1 METVTEVNA
10 ILVAKQ
16 YSERLSSLY
25 AQIRSWL
32 GEERYSFEQGSL
44 VLEQMMVGEY
54 TAPTLIIRNRQSH
67 SIVASLEPVG
77 ALIIAAAGR
86 VDIHGDIDS
95 DYLLY
100 LMPSSGIYLKTTI
113 KGVHLSEQNEEKV
126 NLTPYREVPAEGW
139 YRPEMRGLGRV
150 KPINK
155 ELFLDILL
163 EVSPDEVFVNA

>member
-1 METVTEVNA
+1 MEATTEVNTKLA
-10 ILVAKQ
+10 ARQ
-16 YSERLSSLY
+16 YEERLRSLY
-25 AQIRSWL
+25 GQIREWL
-32 GEERYSFEQGSL
+32 GEEHYSFEQGS
-44 VLEQMMVGEY
+44 VSLEQMVIGEY
-54 TAPTLIIRNRQSH
+54 AAPTLVIRNKHNH

-100 LMPSSGIYLKTTI
+100 LMPNSGIYLQTTV
-113 KGVHLSEQNEEKV
+113 KGAQNSEEYKEKV

-150 KPINK
+150 KSMSK

-163 EVSPDEVFVNA
+163 EVSSDELFANA

>member
-1 METVTEVNA
+1 METTTEANA
-10 ILVAKQ
+10 KIVATQ
-16 YSERLSSLY
+16 YAERLRSLY
-25 AQIRSWL
+25 TQIREWL
-32 GEERYSFEQGSL
+32 GEEHYVFEQSEIT
-44 VLEQMMVGEY
+44 LEQMMIGEY
-54 TAPTLIIRNRQSH
+54 TAPTMVIRNKGSH

-86 VDIHGDIDS
+86 VDIQGDIDS

-100 LMPSSGIYLKTTI
+100 LTPSSGIYLKTAI
-113 KGVHLSEQNEEKV
+113 KGTHQSEGYEETV

-150 KPINK
+150 KSVSK

-163 EVSPDEVFVNA
+163 EVSPDEVFANA